1 MIKHIVFWKLK
12 DEAMGNDKWKNA
24 RIIKEKLEALVGVI
38 PGLIE
43 NEVGLNLNGGE
54 YDAVLYSAFESMEAL
69 RAYDIHPEHM
79 KVRDFVTEARISRA
93 AVDYEV

>member
-12 DEAMGNDKWKNA
+12 DEAMGNDKWENA
-24 RIIKEKLEALVGVI
+24 RIIKERLEALVGVI

-54 YDAVLYSAFESMEAL
+54 YDAALYSVFESTQAL
-69 RAYDIHPEHM
+69 QAYDIHPEHT
-79 KVRDFVTEARISRA
+79 KIRGFVAEARISRLA
-93 AVDYEV
+93 IDYEV

>member
-1 MIKHIVFWKLK
+1 
-12 DEAMGNDKWKNA
+12 
-24 RIIKEKLEALVGVI
+24 
-38 PGLIE
+38 
-43 NEVGLNLNGGE
+43 
-54 YDAVLYSAFESMEAL
+54 MEAL

>member
-12 DEAMGNDKWKNA
+12 DEAMGNDKWENA
-24 RIIKEKLEALVGVI
+24 RIIKTRLEALVGVI

-43 NEVGLNLNGGE
+43 NEVGLNVNGGE
-54 YDAVLYSAFESMEAL
+54 YDAALYSVFESEEAL
-69 RAYDIHPEHM
+69 HSYDSHPEHL
-79 KVRDFVTEARISRA
+79 KIRDFVKDARISRV